1 VAVSGSRLRTASFVP
16 VAILAIVF
24 AGIVGAMLLQVAA
37 DQKSHSVLLKWE
49 RPLKPAFTVAGYN
62 VYRSPSDGK
71 YEPIAFVT
79 TTTYTDHG
87 VRNGKT
93 YYYLVRAADAAGHE
107 SPISNQ
113 VTVII
118 R

>member
-16 VAILAIVF
+16 VAILAILF
-24 AGIVGAMLLQVAA
+24 AGIVGAVLLRVAP
-37 DQKSHSVLLKWE
+37 DQKPHSVLLKWE
-49 RPLKPAFTVAGYN
+49 RPREPASTVAGYN
-62 VYRSPSDGK
+62 VYRSLSDGK

-79 TTTYTDHG
+79 ATTYTDHD

-93 YYYLVRAADAAGHE
+93 YYYLVRAVDAGGHE
-107 SPISNQ
+107 SPNSNQ
-113 VTVII
+113 VRVII

>member
-1 VAVSGSRLRTASFVP
+1 VP
-16 VAILAIVF
+16 VAILAILF
-24 AGIVGAMLLQVAA
+24 AGIVGAFLLQGGAG
-37 DQKSHSVLLKWE
+37 QKSHSVLLKWE
-49 RPLKPAFTVAGYN
+49 PPRKSAFTVAGYN

-71 YEPIAFVT
+71 YDPIAFVT
-79 TTTYTDHG
+79 ATTYTDHG
-87 VRNGKT
+87 VSNGKT
-93 YYYLVRAADAAGHE
+93 YYYMVRAADAAGHE